1 MNLLQSLLV
10 GIARLGIS
18 ILCKIDAPDLQ
29 QVPRTGPL
37 ILVVNHINTLDVP
50 MVEAQLYP
58 RNLIVLAKEET
69 WDNPFMGWLFT
80 TFHAIPIRRGEVDL
94 QAIHSCLEVL
104 GKAGI
109 LAVAPE
115 GTRSYDGKLQTGQ
128 QGVVLLALRSGAPI
142 LPVVHWGGES
152 LRQNIK
158 RLKRTSLHLRVGQ
171 PFVLE
176 SRGGKIVGKVRQEM
190 VDEIMRQMAA
200 LMPEEYR
207 GVYSDCEGVD
217 LKYLKFVGEEAHR

>member
-1 MNLLQSLLV
+1 MNLLQSILV
-10 GIARLGIS
+10 AIARTGIS

-29 QVPRTGPL
+29 RVRRTGPL

-69 WDNPFMGWLFT
+69 WDNPFMGWLFS

-94 QAIHSCLEVL
+94 QAIHRCLEVL
-104 GKAGI
+104 GTGGL

-142 LPVVHWGGES
+142 LPVVHWGGEA
-152 LRQNIK
+152 LRHNLK
-158 RLKRTSLHLRVGQ
+158 HLKRTTLHLRVGK

-176 SRGGKIVGKVRQEM
+176 SRGEKIVGKVRQEM

-200 LMPEEYR
+200 LMPKAYR
-207 GVYSDCEGVD
+207 GVYTDGDRAEI
-217 LKYLKFVGEEAHR
+217 KYIRFV